1 MVFAVI
7 AYAKLLSI
15 PLVVSYHTHVPDYIP
30 KYTWKGLVRPMWSLI
45 RVATR
50 AADLTLVP
58 SPTMK
63 RVLAEN
69 GTDAAGIDVWK
80 AAVDTDVFNP
90 SFRSDEWRALL
101 SNGIEDPVI
110 LTYVGR
116 LGAEKNLE
124 ILKDLLAKLPQNAC
138 LAFVGDGPARADL
151 EAHFAGTRTHFT
163 GMLSGDDLAAAYASA
178 DIFVMPS
185 ETETL
190 GFVAL
195 EAMASGLAVVAVAAG
210 GLVDIVSRP
219 GEIGYLYQ
227 PGDYDSLTSQVAM
240 LVADADTR
248 RRVATASRSH
258 VEALG
263 WLPAVRSVRDGQY
276 TRAMRVFAGR
286 QAAWRAVLKKAATV
300 AAAIAAVVAMW
311 LLIMGRRLPVVA

>member
-15 PLVVSYHTHVPDYIP
+15 PLVVSYHTHIPDYIP
-30 KYTWKGLVRPMWSLI
+30 KYTWAGLVPPMWSLI
-45 RVATR
+45 RATTR

-69 GTDAAGIDVWK
+69 GSDAGGIDVWK

-90 SFRSDEWRALL
+90 RFRSAEWRARLAGGVA
-101 SNGIEDPVI
+101 NPVI

-116 LGAEKNLE
+116 LGAEKNLAV
-124 ILKDLLAKLPQNAC
+124 LKDVLLALPDNAC

-151 EAHFAGTRTHFT
+151 EAHFAGTRTVFT
-163 GMLSGDDLAAAYASA
+163 GMLAGDDLSAAYASA

-195 EAMASGLAVVAVAAG
+195 EGMASGLAVVAVAAG
-210 GLVDIVSRP
+210 GLVDIVAKP
-219 GEIGYLYQ
+219 GEIGFLY
-227 PGDYDSLTSQVAM
+227 PPNDYATLTQQVRR
-240 LVADADTR
+240 LVDDAEERTR
-248 RRVATASRSH
+248 IATAARAH
-258 VEALG
+258 VESLG
-263 WLPAVRSVRDGQY
+263 WLPAVKSVRDGQY
-276 TRAMRVFAGR
+276 TRAMKVFAGR
-286 QAAWRAVLKKAATV
+286 QAAWRAVLKRVAAVVATV
-300 AAAIAAVVAMW
+300 AALAAVWV
-311 LLIMGRRLPVVA
+311 LVLGRRLPVVA